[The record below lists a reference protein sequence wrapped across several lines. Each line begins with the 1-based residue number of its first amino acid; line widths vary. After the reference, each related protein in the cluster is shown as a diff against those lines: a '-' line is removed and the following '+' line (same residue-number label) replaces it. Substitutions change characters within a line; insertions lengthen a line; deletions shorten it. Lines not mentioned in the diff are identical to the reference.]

1 MTGDIIRKGAFMT
14 GSDILKKPCIMVTS
28 ARGAIDYVMNH
39 FCEPGITEYPKY
51 SDTYAVISIQDTPD
65 GGFGF
70 EFRENKYCR
79 GVLTLYCDD
88 IEKPVSGLH
97 LLNHSQA
104 LEMVRFIRAHE
115 HDVDTLLIHCFAG
128 LSRSA
133 AVGMIAHEIYGLPVP
148 EKEYY
153 NRYVYDLLKR
163 CL

>member
-51 SDTYAVISIQDTPD
+51 SDTYAVISIQDTSSQ
-65 GGFGF
+65 GFGF
-70 EFRENKYCR
+70 EFRESKYCR
-79 GVLTLYCDD
+79 GVLTLYFDD

-97 LLNHSQA
+97 LMNHSQA

-115 HDVDTLLIHCFAG
+115 HEVDTLLIHCFAG

-133 AVGMIAHEIYGLPVP
+133 AVGMIAHEIYGLPVL

-153 NRYVYDLLKR
+153 NRYVYVLWKR